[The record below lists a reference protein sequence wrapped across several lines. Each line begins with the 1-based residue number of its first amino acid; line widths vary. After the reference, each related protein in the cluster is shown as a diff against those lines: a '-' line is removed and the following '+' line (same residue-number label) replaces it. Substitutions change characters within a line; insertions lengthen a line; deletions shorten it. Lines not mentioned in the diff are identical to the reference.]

1 MAMVWPV
8 EVVAVPISFCCSLIA
23 LWRSSNASTGPAINE
38 GPRADP
44 TAASTAAVP
53 TPSNRSC
60 PVTGFLARFP
70 SNWPKVSSP
79 ISVPDSLRTFPAP
92 EATALIA
99 LVEAAA
105 FVVAFNARSL
115 NDPIGVA
122 FRTMDAAVD
131 VTNAWRACRLAMS
144 CLISCLDSPL
154 ARRDANSGMASH
166 VSSGAFMRSS

>member
-1 MAMVWPV
+1 MVWPV
-8 EVVAVPISFCCSLIA
+8 EVVAAPIAFCCSLIA
-23 LWRSSNASTGPAINE
+23 LRRSSNASTGPAIND
-38 GPRADP
+38 GPSADP
-44 TAASTAAVP
+44 IAASTAAVP

-70 SNWPKVSSP
+70 SNCPATSSP
-79 ISVPDSLRTFPAP
+79 TSVAASMATFPAP
-92 EATALIA
+92 EAMALIA

-105 FVVAFNARSL
+105 FVVAFKARSL

-122 FRTMDAAVD
+122 FSARDAAVE

-144 CLISCLDSPL
+144 CLISCLDSPP

-166 VSSGAFMRSS
+166 VSSGAFIRSS